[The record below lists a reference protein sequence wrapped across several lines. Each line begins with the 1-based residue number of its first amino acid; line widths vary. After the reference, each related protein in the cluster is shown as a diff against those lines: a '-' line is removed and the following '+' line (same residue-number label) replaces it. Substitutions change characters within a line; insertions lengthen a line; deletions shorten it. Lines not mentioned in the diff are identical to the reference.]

1 MILVILFQ
9 AVTIKIGSGVTR
21 RAIVVWV
28 TNFVRLNA
36 KAVGASVGQIYR
48 PDVQK
53 EQIWE
58 SHEKTEWGWKVSNL
72 PAATG

>member
-1 MILVILFQ
+1 MSLVILFQ

-36 KAVGASVGQIYR
+36 NAVEASAGQIYR
-48 PDVQK
+48 TDVQE

-58 SHEKTEWGWKVSNL
+58 
-72 PAATG
+72 